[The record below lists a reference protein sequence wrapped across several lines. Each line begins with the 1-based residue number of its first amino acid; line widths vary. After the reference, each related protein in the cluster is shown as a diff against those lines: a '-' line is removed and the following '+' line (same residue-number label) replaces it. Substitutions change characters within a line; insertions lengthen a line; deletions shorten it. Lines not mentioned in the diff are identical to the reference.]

1 MKEIKIKIPVP
12 DFWHPAKNHQ
22 SLKINLSIVWIITVF
37 FIMTS
42 YDLTIIETL
51 ILSYFGIAIIW
62 KWTSR
67 ISAFLA
73 LVLLAS
79 EPFLLALKKDA
90 IAETLAVYAF
100 YFLIITVTQEI
111 ISLKK

>member
-1 MKEIKIKIPVP
+1 MKEIKVKVPIP

-22 SLKINLSIVWIITVF
+22 SLRINLSIVWIIVVF

-42 YDLTIIETL
+42 YDLTIVETL
-51 ILSYFGIAIIW
+51 ILSYFGMAIIW

-73 LVLLAS
+73 LMLLVS

-90 IAETLAVYAF
+90 MAETLAVYAF
-100 YFLIITVTQEI
+100 YFLVITVVQKI
-111 ISLKK
+111 ISLKR